1 MLKLLLRWAVNGLV
15 LLAIPYL
22 LESVRVDSFYAALI
36 AALCIGLVNA
46 LIRPILILVTL
57 PINILTL
64 GLFTF
69 VINALLFWFVAS
81 FVKGFYVAGFWA
93 AFWGALIYSLVSAL
107 ASLLLFGRHEN
118 SR

>member
-1 MLKLLLRWAVNGLV
+1 MLKLLLRWALNALV
-15 LLAIPYL
+15 LLALPYL
-22 LESVRVDSFYAALI
+22 LESVRVDSFYAALA

-69 VINALLFWFVAS
+69 VINGLLFWFVAS

-93 AFWGALIYSLVSAL
+93 AVWGALLYSLISAL
-107 ASLLLFGRHEN
+107 ASLLAFGRERKN
-118 SR
+118 G

>member
-1 MLKLLLRWAVNGLV
+1 MLKLLLTWALNALV

-22 LESVRVDSFYAALI
+22 LESVQVENLYAALV

-46 LIRPILILVTL
+46 LIRPILILITL

-69 VINALLFWFVAS
+69 VINGLLFWLVAS

-93 AFWGALIYSLVSAL
+93 AFWGALLYSLTSAL
-107 ASLLLFGRHEN
+107 ASLLVFGRE
-118 SR
+118 RQDG

>member
-1 MLKLLLRWAVNGLV
+1 MLKLMLRWALNALV
-15 LLAIPYL
+15 LMAIPYL
-22 LESVRVDSFYAALI
+22 LASVRVDSFYAALF

-69 VINALLFWFVAS
+69 VINGLLFWFVAS
-81 FVKGFYVAGFWA
+81 FVKGFFVAGFWA
-93 AFWGALIYSLVSAL
+93 AFWGALLYSLFSTL
-107 ASLLLFGRHEN
+107 ASLVVFGRE
-118 SR
+118 RGDR

>member
-22 LESVRVDSFYAALI
+22 LQTVQVNSFYAALI

-46 LIRPILILVTL
+46 LIRPVLILVTL

-93 AFWGALIYSLVSAL
+93 AFWGALLYSVCSAL
-107 ASLLLFGRHEN
+107 ASLLLFGREGKA
-118 SR
+118 R